1 MKLTNNKE
9 AGFTLI
15 EMLIVVIVLG
25 ILAMI
30 IIPQINVSTGEAR
43 LSALRTNLGTV
54 RNAIE
59 LYYHQ
64 HNNVYPGAV
73 KTDGSGT
80 ATAAADLPDAFINQL
95 TQYTLQNGY
104 TNGDSA
110 DAGFSGQ
117 TVLGPYLKTATLPQN
132 PYNESSAV
140 VCDITTTDV
149 TTRSITAGG
158 AGWKFFVNTG
168 VFIANDS
175 ATNAAY

>member
-1 MKLTNNKE
+1 MKIPFRKE

-43 LSALRTNLGTV
+43 LSTMRTNLSTI

-73 KTDGSGT
+73 KIDGSGT
-80 ATAAADLPDAFINQL
+80 ATVAADLPAAFTDQL
-95 TQYTLQNGY
+95 IYYSQLDGKTSSDKSTL
-104 TNGDSA
+104 TA
-110 DAGFSGQ
+110 PIF
-117 TVLGPYLKTATLPQN
+117 GPYLKTATLPQN

-140 VCDITTTDV
+140 TCDITTIDLALRAATPADG
-149 TTRSITAGG
+149 T
-158 AGWKFFVNTG
+158 GWKFYVKMG

-175 ATNAAY
+175 ATSGTY